1 MLSAAADMWRFST
14 APPKS
19 GPSSPASCI
28 PGQARQRSPAAR
40 SLPLA
45 VHQAGRTS
53 LIADQLPGCR
63 PAGRPPAVRPVTID
77 LRTKNTHR
85 YADNRPGRPRAPARR
100 LSGVSRLPSPHGLA
114 HSLLA
119 GSRKDILVSRQE
131 SLAPL
136 CLTAHTAWSLRS
148 SDSGNTPM
156 SRCRSNYPHFDRRD
170 RGSRHAQLS
179 YCHKLARSAA
189 MSGRSAPLPRPARL
203 ARGGVWP
210 GTFSWQVTTHQAGPP
225 ATEAG

>member
-1 MLSAAADMWRFST
+1 MLVVAWDHDPITPHVNHRGIAALV
-14 APPKS
+14 
-19 GPSSPASCI
+19 
-28 PGQARQRSPAAR
+28 PAAR
-40 SLPLA
+40 LHAVRGGGHVALFDSAAEAGPVITGFLDTRPGTAEVAGSPLTA
-45 VHQAGRTS
+45 AGRSPAGRTS

-119 GSRKDILVSRQE
+119 GSRKDIVVSRQE

-136 CLTAHTAWSLRS
+136 CLTAHTAWSL
-148 SDSGNTPM
+148 GI
-156 SRCRSNYPHFDRRD
+156 F
-170 RGSRHAQLS
+170 
-179 YCHKLARSAA
+179 
-189 MSGRSAPLPRPARL
+189 
-203 ARGGVWP
+203 
-210 GTFSWQVTTHQAGPP
+210 
-225 ATEAG
+225 